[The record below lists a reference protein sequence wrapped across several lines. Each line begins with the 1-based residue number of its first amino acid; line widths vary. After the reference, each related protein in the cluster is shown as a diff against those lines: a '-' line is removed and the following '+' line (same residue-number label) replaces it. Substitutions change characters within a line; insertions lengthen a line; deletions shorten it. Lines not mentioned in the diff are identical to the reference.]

1 MSFEYKYCKYK
12 NKYLKLKEN
21 QLGGAL
27 YDNIPKIKEEITDK
41 YTISGFLSP
50 LIDMPYKTSKLLF
63 EDEEGK
69 KIHIIKITLNDDDN
83 NPVLFALAGISH
95 KSFMGTSTVILS
107 KLDILATKF
116 KEVYLVEYADFTE
129 EQKKACNERDEI
141 LDELKKISEQYN
153 GRNSK
158 KYDELFKHIY
168 APELYMN
175 NNIASF
181 LHDIIKT
188 DLNLN
193 KVHLLGKCN
202 GAWVVQLLLLKELL
216 PKDNIYKG
224 LYLAVPGIPNN
235 VEILQEFYDI
245 KRLKRINFVF
255 GWVKQDGYR
264 FNWGV
269 KSNDEKKRYDETM
282 KNISKANK
290 IKLKYLS
297 KMYVSSGEEHEK
309 NHHEIFPDMIDDIVK
324 SIK

>member
-1 MSFEYKYCKYK
+1 
-12 NKYLKLKEN
+12 
-21 QLGGAL
+21 
-27 YDNIPKIKEEITDK
+27 
-41 YTISGFLSP
+41 
-50 LIDMPYKTSKLLF
+50 
-63 EDEEGK
+63 
-69 KIHIIKITLNDDDN
+69 
-83 NPVLFALAGISH
+83 
-95 KSFMGTSTVILS
+95 
-107 KLDILATKF
+107 
-116 KEVYLVEYADFTE
+116 
-129 EQKKACNERDEI
+129 
-141 LDELKKISEQYN
+141 
-153 GRNSK
+153 
-158 KYDELFKHIY
+158 
-168 APELYMN
+168 MN